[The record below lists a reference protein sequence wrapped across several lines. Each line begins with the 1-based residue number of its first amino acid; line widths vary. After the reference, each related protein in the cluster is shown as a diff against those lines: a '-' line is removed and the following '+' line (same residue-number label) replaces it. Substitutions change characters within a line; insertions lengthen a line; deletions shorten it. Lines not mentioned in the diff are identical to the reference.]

1 MPHGSSVLIAQLRD
15 TPIPRR
21 GAIGPT
27 NRGTTILRY
36 VYRTPIF
43 PLRRGVRLSFD
54 SSPSISPRIDVRGQ

>member
-15 TPIPRR
+15 TPILRR

-43 PLRRGVRLSFD
+43 PLRRGRQAIL
-54 SSPSISPRIDVRGQ
+54 R